1 MRDDRWRGRSRDWL
15 VAFGVAVLVLLGAVT
30 AQPGRIPLD
39 GAGCLLLV
47 LSATALALRRRT
59 PRLVLGITTACLL
72 VYQAR
77 GYPGVVPALP
87 TMFALYATVRDRR
100 RWLAGAA
107 IAAIL
112 VVGITAEV
120 VLSSGGRA
128 APDVFQRWFLLIGWM
143 VAASVAAEVARQ
155 RQAYLEQVEQRAA
168 DAERSREETARRRAD
183 EERLRIAR
191 ELHDS
196 LTHSISIIKVQAG
209 VAVHLAR
216 KRDEPV
222 PEALL
227 AIQQASGEA
236 TRELR
241 ATLEVLRSDGDQP
254 GSGLDRLEN
263 LVESARKAGL
273 PVVVNVSGERPRP
286 LPAPVDRAAYRIIQE
301 ALTNVT
307 RHAGAATVAVELD
320 YRDDALTVR
329 IEDDGRGALGD
340 GGRCRD
346 DEERT
351 HCADGP
357 VRDWHGNGGGADVVP
372 GVGLVGMRERV
383 TALGGSLHVGPRDGG
398 GFGVRAEL
406 PLGADA

>member
-1 MRDDRWRGRSRDWL
+1 MRDDGWRGGSRDWL
-15 VAFGVAVLVLLGAVT
+15 VAFGVAVLVLLGAAT

-39 GAGCLLLV
+39 AAGCLLLV
-47 LSATALALRRRT
+47 LSATALAVRRRT
-59 PRLVLGITTACLL
+59 PRLVLGITTVCLL

-77 GYPGVVPALP
+77 GYPGVVPAVP
-87 TMFALYATVRDRR
+87 TMFALYATVQAGHRR
-100 RWLAGAA
+100 LAGTA
-107 IAAIL
+107 IGAIL
-112 VVGITAEV
+112 VGGFTAEV
-120 VLSSGGRA
+120 VLSSGGQA
-128 APDVFQRWFLLIGWM
+128 APDAFQRWFLLIGWM

-168 DAERSREETARRRAD
+168 DAERTREETARRRAD

-254 GSGLDRLEN
+254 GSGLDRLAN
-263 LVESARKAGL
+263 LVEGARKAGL
-273 PVVVNVSGERPRP
+273 PVVVKVGGDQRP

-320 YRDDALTVR
+320 YRDDALAVR
-329 IEDDGRGALGD
+329 VDDDGRG
-340 GGRCRD
+340 
-346 DEERT
+346 T
-351 HCADGP
+351 VAD
-357 VRDWHGNGGGADVVP
+357 GGGASVVP

-406 PLGADA
+406 PLGVDS